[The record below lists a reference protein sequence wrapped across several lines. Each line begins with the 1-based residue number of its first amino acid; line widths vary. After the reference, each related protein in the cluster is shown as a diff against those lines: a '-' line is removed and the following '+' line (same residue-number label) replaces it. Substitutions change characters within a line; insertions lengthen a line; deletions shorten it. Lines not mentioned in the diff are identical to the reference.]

1 VVGAG
6 VVVEPDDEAV
16 VPKAVAIDWI
26 CVVVR
31 EIVLIWLT
39 LERAELIV
47 EADAP
52 RTLLEAS
59 APWHELQ

>member
-1 VVGAG
+1 VVVVVGAG
-6 VVVEPDDEAV
+6 IGPRA
-16 VPKAVAIDWI
+16 AAIAWI

-31 EIVLIWLT
+31 EMDLIWLT

-47 EADAP
+47 EAEDP
-52 RTLLEAS
+52 CTLLLAS